1 MVTVV
6 LSFMLTCL
14 LLMFFFSGYADD
26 LSAADVEH
34 FDALS
39 HDLSFRGW
47 D

>member
-14 LLMFFFSGYADD
+14 LLMFSGYVDD
-26 LSAADVEH
+26 VSATAVEH

>member
-6 LSFMLTCL
+6 LSFMLTRL
-14 LLMFFFSGYADD
+14 LLIFSGISDD
-26 LSAADVEH
+26 LSAAVVEH
-34 FDALS
+34 YDALS